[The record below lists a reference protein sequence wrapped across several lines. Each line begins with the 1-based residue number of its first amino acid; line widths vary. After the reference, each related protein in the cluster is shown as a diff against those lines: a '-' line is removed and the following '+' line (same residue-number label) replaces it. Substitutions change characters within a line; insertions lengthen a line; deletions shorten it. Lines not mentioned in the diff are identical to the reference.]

1 MNVMMAESGEWFIV
15 PLGSLLWLCGGVSVS
30 LPWFSAHL
38 AFWGRRENN
47 AADVEFA
54 RRLSGLC
61 LASLVPVF
69 LIGGALS
76 LLAST
81 MQPAVF
87 FTAVIALI
95 RPLGASL
102 FLLFVFSVLA
112 TAHSRDWEWRLKYR
126 FAHLM
131 MVPAGVLTAICAGL
145 VWVFALSYMH
155 PHLLDLEEGWNGRFR
170 AYSSFWWPIAHFYLS
185 AFSVG
190 GLFLMFLGGKAFR
203 WESSASVSN
212 GARWV
217 RLGAKFSLCFLMI
230 QAGLAGTW
238 LYFRGAGFL
247 GGMLASG
254 GSPFVTFLIIGAV
267 CAVSLFELLL
277 VTLRR
282 GGNARMTTF
291 FAIFLVFILAVS
303 VNSARLTLNQN
314 DFSISRP
321 DASAGQV
328 RERSR

>member
-1 MNVMMAESGEWFIV
+1 MNVMMAESSEWLV
-15 PLGSLLWLCGGVSVS
+15 VLLGSVLWLCAGVSVS

-47 AADVEFA
+47 ADDVEFA

-87 FTAVIALI
+87 FTAVSALI

-131 MVPAGVLTAICAGL
+131 MVPAGVLMGLCAGF
-145 VWVFALSYMH
+145 VWVFALSCMN
-155 PHLLDLEEGWNGRFR
+155 PHLLDLEEGWNRRFW
-170 AYSSFWWPIAHFYLS
+170 AYSSFWWPVAHFYLS

-190 GLFLMFLGGKAFR
+190 GLVLMFLGGKAFR
-203 WESSASVSN
+203 WESSASVSS

-217 RLGAKFSLCFLMI
+217 RLGARFSLCFLMI
-230 QAGLAGTW
+230 QAGLAGAW
-238 LYFRGAGFL
+238 LFFRGAGFL
-247 GGMLASG
+247 GGMLSSG
-254 GSPFVTFLIIGAV
+254 GSLFVVFLLIGAV
-267 CAVSLFELLL
+267 CLVSLFELLL
-277 VTLRR
+277 SALRR
-282 GGNARMTTF
+282 GGNARMTTS

-314 DFSISRP
+314 DFSIFQP
-321 DASAGQV
+321 DASAGQA

>member
-1 MNVMMAESGEWFIV
+1 MNVMMTESSEWFIV
-15 PLGSLLWLCGGVSVS
+15 PLGSVLWLCAGVSVS

-47 AADVEFA
+47 ADDVEFA

-61 LASLVPVF
+61 LASLLPVF
-69 LIGGALS
+69 LIGAALS

-81 MQPAVF
+81 MQPAGF
-87 FTAVIALI
+87 FTSVIALI
-95 RPLGASL
+95 RPLGAL
-102 FLLFVFSVLA
+102 LLLLFVFWVLA
-112 TAHSRDWEWRLKYR
+112 SAHSRDWEWRLKYR

-131 MVPAGVLTAICAGL
+131 MVPAGVLMGLCAGV
-145 VWVFALSYMH
+145 VWVFALSCMN
-155 PHLLDLEEGWNGRFR
+155 PHLLDLEEGWNGRFW
-170 AYSSFWWPIAHFYLS
+170 AYSSFWWPVAHFYLS

-230 QAGLAGTW
+230 QAGLAGAW
-238 LYFRGAGFL
+238 LYFRGSDFL

-254 GSPFVTFLIIGAV
+254 GSAFVTLLIIGAV

-314 DFSISRP
+314 DFSIFRP
-321 DASAGQV
+321 DASAGQA
-328 RERSR
+328 RGQSR

>member
-1 MNVMMAESGEWFIV
+1 MNVITAESSEWFIV
-15 PLGSLLWLCGGVSVS
+15 PLGSLLWLCAGASVS

-69 LIGGALS
+69 LIGAALS

-87 FTAVIALI
+87 FTSVMALI
-95 RPLGASL
+95 RPLGAS
-102 FLLFVFSVLA
+102 FLLLIVFLVLA
-112 TAHSRDWEWRLKYR
+112 SAHSRNWGWVLKFG

-131 MVPAGVLTAICAGL
+131 MVPAGVLMALGTGV
-145 VWVFALSYMH
+145 VWVFALSCMN
-155 PHLLDLEEGWNGRFR
+155 PHLLDLEEGWNWRIW
-170 AYSSFWWPIAHFYLS
+170 AYSSFWWPVAHFYLS

-190 GLFLMFLGGKAFR
+190 GLVLMFLGGKAFR
-203 WESSASVSN
+203 WESSASVSD

-217 RLGAKFSLCFLMI
+217 RLGARFSLSFLMI
-230 QAGLAGTW
+230 QAGLAGAW
-238 LYFRGAGFL
+238 LFFRGSDFL

-254 GSPFVTFLIIGAV
+254 GSLFVTFLIIGAV
-267 CAVSLFELLL
+267 CVVSLFELLL
-277 VTLRR
+277 GALRR
-282 GGNARMTTF
+282 GGSVRIAGSL
-291 FAIFLVFILAVS
+291 AIFLVFILAVS

-314 DFSISRP
+314 DFSLSGPGVSVGRTQ
-321 DASAGQV
+321 G
-328 RERSR
+328 RSR

>member
-1 MNVMMAESGEWFIV
+1 MNEMMAESSEWLV
-15 PLGSLLWLCGGVSVS
+15 VLLGSVLWLCAGVSVS

-38 AFWGRRENN
+38 AYWGRRENN

-81 MQPAVF
+81 MQLAVF
-87 FTAVIALI
+87 FTSVTALI

-102 FLLFVFSVLA
+102 LMLFVFWILA
-112 TAHSRDWEWRLKYR
+112 SAHSRSWTWGLKFG
-126 FAHLM
+126 FAHLV
-131 MVPAGVLTAICAGL
+131 MVPAGVLMALCAGF
-145 VWVFALSYMH
+145 VWVFALSCMN
-155 PHLLDLEEGWNGRFR
+155 PHLLDLEAGWDRRFW
-170 AYSSFWWPIAHFYLS
+170 AYSSFWWPVAHFYLS

-190 GLFLMFLGGKAFR
+190 GLVLMFLGGKAFR
-203 WESSASVSN
+203 WESSASVSS

-230 QAGLAGTW
+230 QAGLAGAW
-238 LYFRGAGFL
+238 LFFRGAGFL

-254 GSPFVTFLIIGAV
+254 GSAFVTFFVIGAV
-267 CAVSLFELLL
+267 CAVSLVELLL
-277 VTLRR
+277 RALRR
-282 GGNARMTTF
+282 GGNARMTTS
-291 FAIFLVFILAVS
+291 FAICLVFILAVL

-314 DFSISRP
+314 DFSIFRP
-321 DASAGQV
+321 DASAGQA
-328 RERSR
+328 RGQSR

>member
-1 MNVMMAESGEWFIV
+1 MNVMMAESSEWLIV
-15 PLGSLLWLCGGVSVS
+15 ALGSVLWLCAGVSVS

-47 AADVEFA
+47 AADAEFA

-61 LASLVPVF
+61 LTSLVPVF
-69 LIGGALS
+69 FIGAALS

-87 FTAVIALI
+87 FTSVIALI

-102 FLLFVFSVLA
+102 LLLFVFWVLA
-112 TAHSRDWEWRLKYR
+112 SAYSRDWEWRLKYR

-131 MVPAGVLTAICAGL
+131 MVPAGVLMGL
-145 VWVFALSYMH
+145 CTGVAWIFALSCMN
-155 PHLLDLEEGWNGRFR
+155 PHLLDLEEGWNRRFW
-170 AYSSFWWPIAHFYLS
+170 AYSSFWWPITHFYLS
-185 AFSVG
+185 AFSAG
-190 GLFLMFLGGKAFR
+190 GLFLMFLGGQAFR

-230 QAGLAGTW
+230 QAGLAGAW
-238 LYFRGAGFL
+238 LFFRGADFL

-254 GSPFVTFLIIGAV
+254 GSTFVTFLIIGAV

-277 VTLRR
+277 GALRR

-314 DFSISRP
+314 DFSIFRP
-321 DASAGQV
+321 DPSAGQA
-328 RERSR
+328 RGRSR